1 LLVLVE
7 VVEHGLSPVY
17 DFSRQTISRSRKAGD
32 RTMPEKIIQVN
43 QPMFETELD
52 RMVSEKVNEIR
63 GPDAGRFR
71 PTRSPAR
78 PATSAPMA
86 GRRIG
91 LVIMSVI

>member
-1 LLVLVE
+1 
-7 VVEHGLSPVY
+7 
-17 DFSRQTISRSRKAGD
+17 
-32 RTMPEKIIQVN
+32 MPKHILQVN
-43 QPMFETELD
+43 QPMFETQLD

-91 LVIMSVI
+91 LVITGVI

>member
-1 LLVLVE
+1 MLVE

-17 DFSRQTISRSRKAGD
+17 DLGRQTINRSRKAGD
-32 RTMPEKIIQVN
+32 RTMPDTIIQVN
-43 QPMFETELD
+43 QAMFETQLD
-52 RMVSEKVNEIR
+52 RMVTQKVNEIR